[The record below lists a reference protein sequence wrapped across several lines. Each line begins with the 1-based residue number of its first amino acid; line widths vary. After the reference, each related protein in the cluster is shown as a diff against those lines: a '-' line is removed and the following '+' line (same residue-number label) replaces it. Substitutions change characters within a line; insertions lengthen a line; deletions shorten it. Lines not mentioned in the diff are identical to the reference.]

1 MTDRPI
7 LFNAPMVRAV
17 LAGTKTQTRRPFRAP
32 SWIHADELDDFV
44 AALNKHGGSCAKRGT
59 CDGLRNYTGPFG
71 KNGGTLWVR
80 ESFAANV
87 PGCEFQGGYSYR
99 ADHLD
104 PLGDGPAQPIKW
116 TPSIHMPR
124 AASRITLAIQSI
136 RVERLQ
142 DITDEDAK
150 AEGLGCITKDG
161 KLYKYG
167 IPDRDGLPG
176 TDNDGWPWHE
186 WDKDPRK
193 AFARLWTRIYGP
205 ESWNINPLVWVC
217 KFRKVTP

>member
-7 LFNAPMVRAV
+7 LFNGPMVRAV
-17 LAGTKTQTRRPFRAP
+17 LAGTKTQTRRPLKVPNFEHWYP
-32 SWIHADELDDFV
+32 EDHYIVDET
-44 AALNKHGGSCAKRGT
+44 GT
-59 CDGLRNYTGPFG
+59 THPGVMERYHLGPFG
-71 KNGGTLWVR
+71 EPGGTLWVR

-99 ADHLD
+99 ADHID
-104 PLGDGPAQPIKW
+104 PRGDGPAHPITW

-124 AASRITLAIQSI
+124 AASRITLAIEHI

-142 DITDEDAK
+142 DITEEDAR

-161 KLYKYG
+161 NLYKYG
-167 IPDRDGLPG
+167 IADRDGYPG
-176 TDNDGWPWHE
+176 TDNDGWPWDE

-193 AFARLWTRIYGP
+193 AFARLWSRIYGP
-205 ESWNINPLVWVC
+205 ESWVTNPLVWVC
-217 KFRKVTP
+217 EFRKVTP